1 MQPPAHTPAH
11 IQSQAKPLA
20 PPRRYSSLATPLG
33 SSHQLLSPRPSFTLA
48 ELEIEEG
55 GEVMRRL
62 SDALQ
67 ASSSQARPPRTP
79 PPSGLPLNIA
89 ALRGDLSRLRAVLTA
104 QPHRVNDR
112 FSFLT
117 PQGPLLSAEE
127 EGDRFYH
134 PPPLFPRTVK
144 AALAVVSEG
153 REVLSR
159 DQRWLIDHGF
169 AGSTLLHYACVG
181 DQEEVVRYLVDDLLA
196 DTSLVNDVRRP
207 ADFYTTNDNIRRM
220 LYAAA
225 DDSSS
230 SPPVRETKSKAA
242 IEALLG
248 RQRST
253 STERSSTPPPA
264 APPPSLLAPPS
275 QQPRLLRA
283 DQPAPLVRENSV
295 SEREKA
301 TNRVSRRLSR
311 VISARRLSSNASSAA
326 TMTSGSMIDNE
337 TLDTATVASSATRT
351 SAAAFLA
358 ATPVSSGRPLS
369 QRLTRRFSKYSG
381 SDLEAVREK
390 ETEKRSNMAGEESAK
405 EEASGPQGYLSQV
418 FSNANGRPPVV
429 LRRLSV
435 QGGTLESAFLLPSGD
450 GIVKAGIDLADHETD
465 QAVDAAQKV
474 RQSQIRMKA
483 REGDSRKLSEL
494 PPDDLDRIGNFSTA
508 HFRSLQELA
517 NQILHQNSE
526 ASPNED
532 LVEKYLRHERLLKMV
547 STTAPP
553 SSTHSSSGEAC
564 WQQQSPPSLE
574 ALPYRVMLWRRA
586 GQRLNEGLYD
596 GGDPARR
603 RQRKQTLQ
611 QGIQL
616 LRQAFRS
623 YATRDRWE
631 ALDEWLEKT
640 NRQIQEEEEAQRVA
654 ERLRAS
660 SVETPPRTSSATARK
675 TVSIKE
681 DGEEERKQRHNGQHS
696 PAPPRRP
703 PPPPQPFDSRSL
715 SLSHYELDREVDE
728 VADEL
733 SRIIAS
739 SD

>member
-1 MQPPAHTPAH
+1 MEEGGPA
-11 IQSQAKPLA
+11 
-20 PPRRYSSLATPLG
+20 
-33 SSHQLLSPRPSFTLA
+33 
-48 ELEIEEG
+48 EG

-117 PQGPLLSAEE
+117 PQGPLLSVEE
-127 EGDRFYH
+127 EEDRFYH

-153 REVLSR
+153 KEVLSR

-181 DQEEVVRYLVDDLLA
+181 DQEEVVRYLVDDLQA
-196 DTSLVNDVRRP
+196 DVSIVNDVRRP
-207 ADFYTTNDNIRRM
+207 AEFYSTNDNIRRM

-225 DDSSS
+225 DDSAP
-230 SPPVRETKSKAA
+230 SPPVKETKSKAA
-242 IEALLG
+242 IGGLLG
-248 RQRST
+248 KQRST
-253 STERSSTPPPA
+253 STEQSRGSPA
-264 APPPSLLAPPS
+264 AASPPPPPSLLAPPP
-275 QQPRLLRA
+275 QQPRMLS
-283 DQPAPLVRENSV
+283 PAPAPSVRENSV

-301 TNRVSRRLSR
+301 TSRVSRRLSR
-311 VISARRLSSNASSAA
+311 VLSARRLSSNASSAA
-326 TMTSGSMIDNE
+326 TVTSGSIRESE
-337 TLDTATVASSATRT
+337 TVDTATVTSSATRT
-351 SAAAFLA
+351 SAAFLA
-358 ATPVSSGRPLS
+358 GTPVSSGRPLS

-390 ETEKRSNMAGEESAK
+390 ETEKRSAVAAEESEK
-405 EEASGPQGYLSQV
+405 EEASGPPGGAFLAQV

-450 GIVKAGIDLADHETD
+450 GIVKADIDLADREAEQEGNEEDEATD
-465 QAVDAAQKV
+465 TSPPSSPPTQPTSIDSTQKV
-474 RQSQIRMKA
+474 RQSQIHKTA
-483 REGDSRKLSEL
+483 READSRKLSEL
-494 PPDDLDRIGNFSTA
+494 PPDELHRVRDFSTA
-508 HFRSLQELA
+508 HFCSLQELA

-526 ASPNED
+526 ASPSED
-532 LVEKYLRHERLLKMV
+532 LVEKYLRHERLLRMA

-553 SSTHSSSGEAC
+553 STHSSSGEA
-564 WQQQSPPSLE
+564 WEQQPPPSLE

-586 GQRLNEGLYD
+586 GQRLNEGIYD
-596 GGDPARR
+596 GGDPVRR

-654 ERLRAS
+654 ERLKAM
-660 SVETPPRTSSATARK
+660 ETPPRTSATARK
-675 TVSIKE
+675 TVRIE
-681 DGEEERKQRHNGQHS
+681 EAGEEERKQSHDGQH
-696 PAPPRRP
+696 PPRRP
-703 PPPPQPFDSRSL
+703 PPPPQPLDGRSQSL
-715 SLSHYELDREVDE
+715 SRYELDSEADE

-733 SRIIAS
+733 SRIIAR